1 MKDMR
6 EERYYATTVLNDDG
20 NMWVMGGY
28 AGNNPKKATEI
39 FKYKAPPRKG
49 RWKKG
54 KPLPADLRD
63 SGIESHCSFAL
74 NKTHI
79 FMGKT
84 SLNLIKY
91 CNLLLGNHMIC
102 RFNFQPKIKGIHP
115 I

>member
-1 MKDMR
+1 MKYIQGVLKKRCLM
-6 EERYYATTVLNDDG
+6 ERIRNEQIRKIQDICYTV
-20 NMWVMGGY
+20 
-28 AGNNPKKATEI
+28 ATEI

-91 CNLLLGNHMIC
+91 IL
-102 RFNFQPKIKGIHP
+102 
-115 I
+115 